1 MNTEDK
7 TIRLKHIGLALT
19 SLITNVLAP
28 IVEQVSGNTDD
39 ISDLEKRVSVLEAAL
54 FGDVAM
60 TADDSTE
67 SIRMVGVAAND
78 NTQSIIGKLVAD
90 DSTETISVNSVN

>member
-1 MNTEDK
+1 MKVEDK
-7 TIRLKHIGLALT
+7 TIRLKHIGLALN
-19 SLITNVLAP
+19 SFIAKILAP

-54 FGDVAM
+54 FGDVSM

-67 SIRMVGVAAND
+67 SIRMIGVAAND
-78 NTQSIIGKLVAD
+78 TTQSIVGKLIAD
-90 DSTETISVNSVN
+90 DNTETISVNPID